1 MQHKQKMTLLTM
13 TECVTNFTNFRPIPQ
28 LHNSTFGSR
37 MHQRRY
43 FALYVSKVSCHEDPT
58 SLLQQMLAQ
67 SDQAKIVP

>member
-1 MQHKQKMTLLTM
+1 MQHKQKMALLTM
-13 TECVTNFTNFRPIPQ
+13 KECVTNFTNFCPIPQ
-28 LHNSTFGSR
+28 LHNSTFGSPR

-58 SLLQQMLAQ
+58 SLLQMLAQ